1 MSNKSNNATF
11 NRPDGSRAIDAG
23 YIIADLEE
31 RIQQLEG
38 EEAWQKNER
47 NGITLFKTDGMTVVL
62 STLKEGTAI
71 TDNVAPGILTVQVL
85 TGSIEVVV
93 NGDTKTV
100 GKGEI
105 VFVHRE
111 QAHTVKAREH
121 TRVLVTLTG
130 EQNAV

>member
-1 MSNKSNNATF
+1 MSSKSNNATF

-23 YIIADLEE
+23 CIIADLEE

-47 NGITLFKTDGMTVVL
+47 NGITLFKTDGVTVVL
-62 STLKEGTAI
+62 STLKEGAAI

-85 TGSIEVVV
+85 TGSIEAVV
-93 NGDTKTV
+93 NGDSKTA

-105 VFVHRE
+105 VFIHRE
-111 QAHTVKAREH
+111 LAHAVKAREH

-130 EQNAV
+130 EQDAV